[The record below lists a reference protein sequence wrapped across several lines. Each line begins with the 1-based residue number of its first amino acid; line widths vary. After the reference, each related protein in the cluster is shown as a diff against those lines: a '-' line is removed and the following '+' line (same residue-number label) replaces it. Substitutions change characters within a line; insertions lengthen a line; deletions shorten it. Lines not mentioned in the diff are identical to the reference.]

1 MPVYSSSA
9 KRRIAAVDGLLRRM
23 HGVASASRS
32 PAESPPSSLLE
43 SDKSLVR
50 GLMRVN
56 HAGEI
61 CAQALYLGQALL
73 ARDPELILF
82 LREAAAEEQDHMA
95 WCLQRLNALHSGP
108 SRLAPLWY
116 GGAMLIGALAAL
128 AGDKISLG
136 FLSETERQV
145 AEHLQGH
152 IDRLPPEDHESR
164 AILRQMLQ
172 EELQHKDAAGSR
184 GAAPPPLPVRAIMR
198 LTSKVMTTTA
208 YYV

>member
-1 MPVYSSSA
+1 MPVYSSPIR
-9 KRRIAAVDGLLRRM
+9 RRIAAADGLLRRM
-23 HGVASASRS
+23 HGVAPATRS
-32 PAESPPSSLLE
+32 PPESPPSSLSE
-43 SDKSLVR
+43 PDEGLVR

-56 HAGEI
+56 HSGEI
-61 CAQALYLGQALL
+61 CAQALYLGQSLL

-95 WCLQRLNALHSGP
+95 WCLRRLNALRSGP

-128 AGDKISLG
+128 AGDRTSLG

-145 AEHLQGH
+145 AEHLRGH

-164 AILRQMLQ
+164 AILGQMLR

-184 GAAPPPLPVRAIMR
+184 GAATLPPPVRTLMR
-198 LTSKVMTTTA
+198 MTAKVMTTVA